1 LGRIPNPSGS
11 SAGPTLSG
19 ERSVLSRAQITG
31 FWAAWTGW
39 ALDGMDS
46 FIFALVL
53 SPALTELLPKSGMD
67 GSPAN
72 VGMVGSILFALF
84 LVGWGLAFV
93 WGPIADRFGR
103 SRVLAASVVV
113 YAVFTG
119 AAALSHNVWQLGLFR
134 LLAGI
139 GIGGEWALAGTY
151 VAEAWPE
158 DRRKMGA
165 GYLQTGYYTGFF
177 LAAALNFTV
186 GAHFGWRAMFLCGLA
201 PVLLALY
208 IMLKVKEPDKW
219 ARSAAE
225 VSIRSSSPLAQI
237 FGAPYRRRTIVNAAL
252 LTVAIIGLWAG
263 AVYEPSAIITVAKK
277 QGMNAVAALRTA
289 SLGTALLSIG
299 TILGCLMVPI
309 LAERIGRGKTL
320 GLYFIGMAYC
330 IWLGF
335 GWAFYLPNGLV
346 PFIAVLFFLGFFGGN
361 FAVFSLWL
369 PEQYGTA
376 VRATAFAFTTSF
388 GRLIG
393 AGVNF
398 LLGTAI
404 HNYGSIPAGKRS
416 RCWSFHSQ
424 RKPRVCGSRT
434 SQRSTR
440 DRYGRLRQRPDEPLE
455 RSIREGDETMK
466 PTPLP
471 LLVPF
476 LWPSSVLAQPV
487 PQQPS
492 SPHVWRPSQ
501 KTDAAATFTY
511 TRFALVGTFVTPRH
525 D

>member
-1 LGRIPNPSGS
+1 MNAVGSNGAGRV
-11 SAGPTLSG
+11 
-19 ERSVLSRAQITG
+19 RSKLSRSQITG

-39 ALDGMDS
+39 TLDGMDS
-46 FIFALVL
+46 FIYALVL

-72 VGMVGSILFALF
+72 VGFAGSILFALF

-103 SRVLAASVVV
+103 TRVLAASVLM

-119 AAALSHNVWQLGLFR
+119 AAALSQNVWELGLFR

-165 GYLQTGYYTGFF
+165 GYLQTGYYAGFF

-201 PVLLALY
+201 PAFLSLY
-208 IMLKVKEPDKW
+208 IVFKVKEPEAW
-219 ARSAAE
+219 AKIAVATVAKAA
-225 VSIRSSSPLAQI
+225 SPLVQI
-237 FGAPYRRRTIVNAAL
+237 FSPRYRRRTIVNAAL

-263 AVYEPSAIITVAKK
+263 AVYEPTAVIALAKK
-277 QGMNAVAALRTA
+277 QGMDTPAAVRMA
-289 SLGTALLSIG
+289 SLATGLLSIG
-299 TILGCLMVPI
+299 TILGCLLVPY
-309 LAERIGRGKTL
+309 LAERVGRKATL
-320 GLYFIGMAYC
+320 AMYFVGMAIC
-330 IWLGF
+330 IWLSF
-335 GWAFYLPNGLV
+335 GWAFYLADGLAT
-346 PFIAVLFFLGFFGGN
+346 FITILFFLGFFGGN
-361 FAVFSLWL
+361 FATFSLWL

-398 LLGTAI
+398 MLASMIHSYGSLGIPVGTTAI
-404 HNYGSIPAGKRS
+404 AFVVGLLIIPFAIETRG
-416 RCWSFHSQ
+416 Q
-424 RKPRVCGSRT
+424 R
-434 SQRSTR
+434 
-440 DRYGRLRQRPDEPLE
+440 
-455 RSIREGDETMK
+455 
-466 PTPLP
+466 LP
-471 LLVPF
+471 E
-476 LWPSSVLAQPV
+476 
-487 PQQPS
+487 
-492 SPHVWRPSQ
+492 
-501 KTDAAATFTY
+501 
-511 TRFALVGTFVTPRH
+511 
-525 D
+525 